1 MTYYMFIYVLGVA
14 VFLLA
19 VRLYLA
25 VESWVSANGETPD
38 RPDWLP
44 VELTALFAL
53 GMMPGAQLLYA
64 CFHEGKSNGL
74 WGGYAVFAGLLL
86 PYLLLRKVSREAVLD
101 SVALAVPA
109 GLAVAKL
116 ACLYAG
122 CCHGAETSVGWAL
135 RHDSSLIAPRGVPLH
150 PTQLYDAGVF
160 FATGVT
166 VTALTACSV
175 LRGRLV
181 LVATAMM
188 GIGRLTTG
196 FFRGDTPPALGALS
210 VAQWVALACALAAIA
225 ALVVPALRNAW
236 AYVVVSE
243 GGPEPDAWIHETQ
256 GSGAFAQAA
265 GTYAAILFAPLAAL
279 YLAIRALSLLVAG
292 GTGGG
297 ALACR
302 RACGRLLVAPADER
316 RDSRFGAGD
325 SIAVGLAGQDGGGA
339 FQLRRER
346 PSARRGGC
354 RRLRQCLRR
363 LLRRDRRVAPPRDRH
378 DPAHPTRAQRR
389 VTSRLRITPP

>member
-297 ALACR
+297 RSRADELAAVSSWLLLTSAGTAASALATR
-302 RACGRLLVAPADER
+302 SLSGSQAKMVAGRF
-316 RDSRFGAGD
+316 SFGASGPLPVEE
-325 SIAVGLAGQDGGGA
+325 AVAVCANVSDAFFAATAVLLLLAIVMT
-339 FQLRRER
+339 LRIPRER
-346 PSARRGGC
+346 SA
-354 RRLRQCLRR
+354 
-363 LLRRDRRVAPPRDRH
+363 A
-378 DPAHPTRAQRR
+378 
-389 VTSRLRITPP
+389 